1 MLTLRLIG
9 LVNPVTEGALASWR
23 DWPKPLRLSAGLIV
37 GALGLTAIYTLSA
50 GSPKPIL
57 PSSALFEPVSVAQTL
72 SSSRPELNSF
82 DFVLR
87 PVFALDRKPRRPDL
101 PSENDLA
108 LAASEAEADVV
119 ESIDG
124 INLLGIFGSGEVAGV
139 IIRLDNGKRQ
149 RLVVGES
156 IKGWTLGSIE
166 SRRALLQA
174 ATGEEARLE
183 MAYATNQS
191 ILATEVGGESG
202 SAIPQATASD
212 GALSKNNRE
221 PSHKVEPARPR
232 ARMSFDHIYGGE
244 PKRDV
249 SRGREGNE

>member
-1 MLTLRLIG
+1 M
-9 LVNPVTEGALASWR
+9 TEGALASWR
-23 DWPKPLRLSAGLIV
+23 EWPKPLQLSASLIV

-108 LAASEAEADVV
+108 LAASEADADVV

-124 INLLGIFGSGEVAGV
+124 INLLGIFGSGEVAGA
-139 IIRLDNGKRQ
+139 IIRLDNGERQ
-149 RLVVGES
+149 RLLVGES
-156 IKGWTLGSIE
+156 IKGWRLGSIE

-174 ATGEEARLE
+174 ATGEEVRLE
-183 MAYATNQS
+183 MAYATDQS
-191 ILATEVGGESG
+191 ILATEVEGEFG
-202 SAIPQATASD
+202 SAIPQANAAD
-212 GALSKNNRE
+212 GALSQNNRE
-221 PSHKVEPARPR
+221 PTQKAELARPP
-232 ARMSFDHIYGGE
+232 ARMSFENFHGGA
-244 PKRDV
+244 PKQDA
-249 SRGREGNE
+249 SRGQEGNE